1 MFLLE
6 IGFSICG
13 FWVSLVGFWFTLIRD
28 FRKGENRI
36 YFVLSYS
43 DYKGDIFSCCR
54 IFKLS
59 NIDRYIDD

>member
-28 FRKGENRI
+28 CRKGENGI
-36 YFVLSYS
+36 YFFLTRIIKATFFRVV
-43 DYKGDIFSCCR
+43 GFSN
-54 IFKLS
+54 S
-59 NIDRYIDD
+59 VT